1 MEYYGIMPERKLWIK
16 VAVVIFA
23 IYTIYS
29 SIANR
34 NLFYLPFGV
43 IMIFATFSNRK
54 HIISQE
60 GVDILY
66 TICGAQFHNRWS
78 WNEIE
83 NIHTDSIT
91 SKPNV
96 ELHFGK
102 GMIGRRFILSKENSE
117 KVLTIAKKINSKIY
131 ILEIKRK
138 NRE

>member
-1 MEYYGIMPERKLWIK
+1 MEYYGIMPERKLWVK

-54 HIISQE
+54 HIISQK

-66 TICGAQFHNRWS
+66 RICGAQFHNSWS

-83 NIHTDSIT
+83 NIHTDSIA

-102 GMIGRRFILSKENSE
+102 GMIGRRFILSKEDSE
-117 KVLTIAKKINSKIY
+117 KVLALAKKINSKIY
-131 ILEIKRK
+131 ISEIKKR
-138 NRE
+138 